1 MRRKMRSKRTR
12 RRNDGD
18 RAYQCEHRRMPGYLR
33 QPHLVRL
40 FFLAVLLRMLFL
52 NHYCSYHKST
62 VITLLVCSMLYLKA
76 GAQSGSALRLSLEDL
91 YSTHGN
97 HFQGIS
103 ASYHRH
109 FGKKWELGAGIE
121 YTYTP
126 HHDDNGWNL
135 YHLGFVPVYLSEYFY
150 IGRFNRWRPYVH
162 MQEGISFARYDKE
175 FQDRPGTRYP
185 IRERG
190 FYGYGGAGVYY
201 KASPASGFFLEPGM
215 KAFHLS
221 FNNLDVNPHGFALK
235 LGYVY
240 RLK

>member
-1 MRRKMRSKRTR
+1 
-12 RRNDGD
+12 
-18 RAYQCEHRRMPGYLR
+18 
-33 QPHLVRL
+33 
-40 FFLAVLLRMLFL
+40 MLFL

-62 VITLLVCSMLYLKA
+62 FIAILVCILLHSKT
-76 GAQSGSALRLSLEDL
+76 GAQSGSALRLNLEDL

-97 HFQGIS
+97 HFRGAS
-103 ASYHRH
+103 ASYLRC
-109 FGKKWELGAGIE
+109 FGNKWELGAGIE
-121 YTYTP
+121 YTYARY
-126 HHDDNGWNL
+126 HNDNGWNL

-150 IGRFNRWRPYVH
+150 IGFFGRWRPYVH
-162 MQEGISFARYDKE
+162 LQEGISFARYDKE
-175 FQDRPGTRYP
+175 FQDRPGIRYHV
-185 IRERG
+185 RERG

-201 KASPASGFFLEPGM
+201 KACRRSGLFLEPGM